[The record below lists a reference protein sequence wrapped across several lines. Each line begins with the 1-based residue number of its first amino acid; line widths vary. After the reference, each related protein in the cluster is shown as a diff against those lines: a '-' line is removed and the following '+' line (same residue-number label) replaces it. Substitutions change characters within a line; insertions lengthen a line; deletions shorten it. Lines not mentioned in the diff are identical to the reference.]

1 MRNSDSDSSYGGNI
15 SHTLTPMIRLLLLAL
30 ALVIAQSALAQSAS
44 ELTVGQSVDG
54 SLVHDEEDVYTL
66 RLDAD
71 QFVAGWANQITVD
84 VVIVISGPDGEQVN
98 RVDISRRRAD
108 NFQFEAEAAGEYR
121 IAISPFEEEEGDY
134 ALVIDRVEP
143 IATEPE
149 AVVDQLMA
157 AFGRDTS
164 PGVVVGIVRDGE
176 LVFSKAYGMANLT
189 YSIPFTISTPTNI
202 GSTSKQFTAFA
213 ITLLAERGELD
224 LDDDVREYIEELP
237 DLGETVTIRHLLTH
251 TSGYREFL
259 NTVSMG
265 GRRLDL
271 GDAIERKELIE
282 LIQRQPELQNSPGSE
297 WNYNNTAFGLLAE
310 VVARV
315 SGESFPDWMRT
326 NVFEPIGMTS
336 TMVRATNAQIVPG
349 ASQGYVS
356 SDLGGWDNA
365 TDLGGAMGAGGIYTT
380 VGDLAKWMGNYG
392 TATVGGQHVIEQM
405 TTPYV
410 LTTGDTTGYGFG
422 LFIDEFRGQ
431 RRFQHGG
438 ADTAHRSTFGYLPDH
453 DAGMIILSNFP
464 GVPGNADAKIA
475 EAFFGD
481 LLESEAA
488 EEEEDTVQAEEV
500 DNESFNPED
509 FDAFAGRYEME
520 EMPGFILTF
529 RRDDDQFFVQATG
542 QPEFEIFHRSGTTFE
557 LHAVDAQVTFHRDED
572 GAVSSITFHQNGD
585 HPANRLADE
594 TTINLED
601 YLGRYFSEELEAFYT
616 VVVEDENIVLQHRRW
631 DDIQLTHGSGEGFS
645 GGFPIASVDFER
657 GENGTVTGFNAGS
670 GRTRNIW
677 FEKQN

>member
-1 MRNSDSDSSYGGNI
+1 M
-15 SHTLTPMIRLLLLAL
+15 RLLLLL
-30 ALVIAQSALAQSAS
+30 LVFGFAQSAVAQNLT

-54 SLVHDEEDVYTL
+54 SLVHGEEDVYTL
-66 RLDAD
+66 QLDAD

-98 RVDISRRRAD
+98 RVDASGRGVD
-108 NFQFEAEAAGEYR
+108 NFQFEAEVAGVYQ
-121 IAISPFEEEEGDY
+121 IVITPFEEEEGNY
-134 ALVIDRVEP
+134 ALVVNRIEP

-157 AFGRDTS
+157 AFDRDTS

-176 LVFSKAYGMANLT
+176 IVFSRAYGMANLT
-189 YSIPFTISTPTNI
+189 YDIPFTVDTPTNI

-213 ITLLAERGELD
+213 ITMLAEQGKLN

-259 NTVSMG
+259 NAISMG

-271 GDAIERKELIE
+271 GDGIERKELIE
-282 LIQRQPELQNSPGSE
+282 LVQRQPELQNSPGSE
-297 WNYNNTAFGLLAE
+297 WNYNNTGFGLLAE

-336 TMVRATNAQIVPG
+336 TMVRVTNAQIVPG

-356 SDLGGWDNA
+356 SELGGWQNA
-365 TDLGGAMGAGGIYTT
+365 TDLGGAMGAGGIYAT

-392 TATVGGQHVIEQM
+392 TAAVGGQHVIEQM

-410 LTTGDTTGYGFG
+410 LTTGDTTSYGFG

-438 ADTAHRSTFGYLPDH
+438 ADTAHRSTFGYLPDLNV
-453 DAGMIILSNFP
+453 GMIILSNFP
-464 GVPGNADAKIA
+464 GVPGNAGAKIA

-481 LLESEAA
+481 LLESEVT
-488 EEEEDTVQAEEV
+488 EEEEDATQAEEV

-520 EMPGFILTF
+520 EVTGFILTF

-542 QPEFEIFHRSGTTFE
+542 QPEFEIFYRSGTTFE

-572 GAVSSITFHQNGD
+572 GSVSSITFHQNGD
-585 HPANRLADE
+585 HLANRVVDE

-601 YLGRYFSEELEAFYT
+601 YVGRYFSEELEAFYSI
-616 VVVEDENIVLQHRRW
+616 VVEDDNLVMQHRRW
-631 DDIQLTHGSGEGFS
+631 DDIQLTHGSGEGFA
-645 GGFPIASVDFER
+645 GGFPIASLYFER
-657 GENGTVTGFNAGS
+657 DENGIVTGFNAGS
-670 GRTRNIW
+670 GRTRDVW
-677 FEKQN
+677 FEKAN

>member
-1 MRNSDSDSSYGGNI
+1 M
-15 SHTLTPMIRLLLLAL
+15 RLLLLL
-30 ALVIAQSALAQSAS
+30 LVFGFAQSAVAQNLT

-54 SLVHDEEDVYTL
+54 SLVHGEEDVYTL
-66 RLDAD
+66 QLDAD

-84 VVIVISGPDGEQVN
+84 VVIVISGPDGEEVN
-98 RVDISRRRAD
+98 RTDVSGRGAD

-121 IAISPFEEEEGDY
+121 IVITPFEEEEGNY
-134 ALVIDRVEP
+134 ALVVNRIEP

-157 AFGRDTS
+157 AFDRDTS

-176 LVFSKAYGMANLT
+176 IVFSRAYGMANLT
-189 YSIPFTISTPTNI
+189 YDIPFTVDTPTNI

-213 ITLLAERGELD
+213 ITMLAEQGKLN

-259 NTVSMG
+259 NAISMG

-271 GDAIERKELIE
+271 GDGIERKELIE
-282 LIQRQPELQNSPGSE
+282 LVQRQPELQNSPGSE

-310 VVARV
+310 IVARV

-326 NVFEPIGMTS
+326 NVFEPIGMTT

-356 SDLGGWDNA
+356 SELGGWQNA
-365 TDLGGAMGAGGIYTT
+365 TDLGGAMGAGGIYAT

-392 TATVGGQHVIEQM
+392 TAAVGGQHVIEQM

-410 LTTGDTTGYGFG
+410 LTTGDTTAYGFG

-438 ADTAHRSTFGYLPDH
+438 ADTAHRSTFGYLPDLN
-453 DAGMIILSNFP
+453 AGMIILSNFP
-464 GVPGNADAKIA
+464 GVPGNAGAKIA

-488 EEEEDTVQAEEV
+488 EEEEDATQAEEV
-500 DNESFNPED
+500 ADEPFNPED

-520 EMPGFILTF
+520 EMAGFILTF
-529 RRDDDQFFVQATG
+529 RRDGDQFFVQATG
-542 QPEFEIFHRSGTTFE
+542 QPEFEIFHRSGATFE
-557 LHAVDAQVTFHRDED
+557 LHAVEAQVTFHRDED

-585 HPANRLADE
+585 HSANRLADE
-594 TTINLED
+594 TAIDLED
-601 YLGRYFSEELEAFYT
+601 YVGRYFSEELEAFYT
-616 VVVEDENIVLQHRRW
+616 VVLEDDELVLQHRRW
-631 DDIQLTHGSGEGFS
+631 DDIQLTYGSGEGFS

-657 GENGTVTGFNAGS
+657 DENGTVTGFNAGS
-670 GRTRNIW
+670 GRTRDVW
-677 FEKQN
+677 FEKVN

>member
-1 MRNSDSDSSYGGNI
+1 MRAFVI
-15 SHTLTPMIRLLLLAL
+15 ALLLVAG
-30 ALVIAQSALAQSAS
+30 QSAVAQHAI
-44 ELTVGQSVDG
+44 ELTVGHSVDG

-66 RLDAD
+66 LLDAD

-98 RVDISRRRAD
+98 RVDISGRGAD

-121 IAISPFEEEEGDY
+121 IVISPFEEEEGDY
-134 ALVIDRVEP
+134 ALVVDRVEP
-143 IATEPE
+143 VATEPA

-157 AFGRDTS
+157 AFDNDTS

-176 LVFSKAYGMANLT
+176 VAFSKAYGMANLT
-189 YSIPFTISTPTNI
+189 YNIPFTVTTPTNI

-213 ITLLAERGELD
+213 ITMLAERGELN

-237 DLGETVTIRHLLTH
+237 DLGETVSIRHLLTH

-259 NTVSMG
+259 NTLSMG
-265 GRRLDL
+265 GRRLDI
-271 GDAIERKELIE
+271 GDGIEREELIE
-282 LIQRQPELQNSPGSE
+282 LIQRQPELQNSPGSK
-297 WNYNNTAFGLLAE
+297 WNYNNTGFGLLAE

-315 SGESFPDWMRT
+315 SGETFPDWMRE

-336 TMVRATNAQIVPG
+336 TMVRATNAQIIPG
-349 ASQGYVS
+349 ASQGYVTS
-356 SDLGGWDNA
+356 ELGGWDNA

-380 VGDLAKWMGNYG
+380 VSDLAKWMGNYG
-392 TATVGGQHVIEQM
+392 TAAVGGQHVIEQM

-410 LTTGDTTGYGFG
+410 LTTGDTTSYGFG

-438 ADTAHRSTFGYLPDH
+438 ADTAHRSTFGYLPDLNV
-453 DAGMIILSNFP
+453 GMIILSNFP
-464 GVPGNADAKIA
+464 GVPGNAGAKIA

-488 EEEEDTVQAEEV
+488 EEEEDATQAEEV
-500 DNESFNPED
+500 ANETFNPED

-520 EMPGFILTF
+520 EMAGFILTF

-542 QPEFEIFHRSGTTFE
+542 QPEFEIFHRSGATFE

-572 GAVSSITFHQNGD
+572 GSVSSITFHQNGD
-585 HPANRLADE
+585 HMANRVEDE

-601 YLGRYFSEELEAFYT
+601 YVGRYFSEELEAFYSI
-616 VVVEDENIVLQHRRW
+616 VVEDDNLVMQHRRW
-631 DDIQLTHGSGEGFS
+631 DDIQLTHGSGEGFA
-645 GGFPIASVDFER
+645 GGFPIASLDFER
-657 GENGTVTGFNAGS
+657 DENGTVTGFNAGS

-677 FEKQN
+677 FERQN